1 MEKEK
6 PKEFKILLL
15 GESDVGKTSIFK
27 RYLFN
32 NYEEK
37 MMSTI
42 GVELETK
49 ILNYNNKNYSITLI
63 DTTGQERFKS
73 ITKSYYHM
81 GDGFFIVFDLTN
93 EDSLNA
99 IEEWIDSIRENKE
112 NPKIIILG
120 NKDDLKKNRIS
131 EEIINNQLEKYKNM
145 IFIKTSAK
153 TNHNIK
159 EAIKKMIDLL
169 ENNINIGKLH
179 EENKEKKDTIQF
191 IFLFIFITKEIFLL
205 NINFI

>member
-169 ENNINIGKLH
+169 ENNINIEKHH
-179 EENKEKKDTIQF
+179 EENKEKKDN
-191 IFLFIFITKEIFLL
+191 ITLSKKNFKKNKKEKCC
-205 NINFI
+205 

>member
-32 NYEEK
+32 KYEEK

-169 ENNINIGKLH
+169 ENNINFEKH
-179 EENKEKKDTIQF
+179 REENKEKKDN
-191 IFLFIFITKEIFLL
+191 ITLSKKNFKKNKKERCY
-205 NINFI
+205 

>member
-1 MEKEK
+1 MKMEKEK

-42 GVELETK
+42 GVESETK

-159 EAIKKMIDLL
+159 EAIKKIIDLL

-179 EENKEKKDTIQF
+179 EENKEKKDN
-191 IFLFIFITKEIFLL
+191 ITLSKKNFKKNKKERCC
-205 NINFI
+205 

>member
-169 ENNINIGKLH
+169 ENNINFEKH
-179 EENKEKKDTIQF
+179 REENKEKKDN
-191 IFLFIFITKEIFLL
+191 ITLSKKNFKKNKKERCC
-205 NINFI
+205 

>member
-42 GVELETK
+42 GVESETK

-169 ENNINIGKLH
+169 ENNINFEKH
-179 EENKEKKDTIQF
+179 REENKEKKEN
-191 IFLFIFITKEIFLL
+191 ITLSKKNFKKNKKERCC
-205 NINFI
+205 

>member
-169 ENNINIGKLH
+169 ENNINIEKHH
-179 EENKEKKDTIQF
+179 EENKEKKDN
-191 IFLFIFITKEIFLL
+191 ITLSKKNFKKNKKERCC
-205 NINFI
+205 

>member
-63 DTTGQERFKS
+63 DTTGQERFKC

-120 NKDDLKKNRIS
+120 NKDDLKRNRIS

-169 ENNINIGKLH
+169 ENNINFEKH
-179 EENKEKKDTIQF
+179 REENKEKKDN
-191 IFLFIFITKEIFLL
+191 ITLSKKNFKKNKKERCC
-205 NINFI
+205 

>member
-120 NKDDLKKNRIS
+120 NKDDLKRNRIS

-169 ENNINIGKLH
+169 ENNINFEKH
-179 EENKEKKDTIQF
+179 REENKEKKDN
-191 IFLFIFITKEIFLL
+191 ITLTKKNFKKNKKERCC
-205 NINFI
+205 

>member
-120 NKDDLKKNRIS
+120 NKDDLKRNRIS

-169 ENNINIGKLH
+169 ENNINFEKH
-179 EENKEKKDTIQF
+179 REENKEKKDN
-191 IFLFIFITKEIFLL
+191 ITLSKKNFKKNKKERCC
-205 NINFI
+205 

>member
-169 ENNINIGKLH
+169 ENNINIEKLH
-179 EENKEKKDTIQF
+179 EENKEKKEKKDN
-191 IFLFIFITKEIFLL
+191 ITLSKKNFKKNKKERCC
-205 NINFI
+205 

>member
-120 NKDDLKKNRIS
+120 NKDDLKRNRIS

-169 ENNINIGKLH
+169 ENNINFEKRH
-179 EENKEKKDTIQF
+179 EENKEKKDN
-191 IFLFIFITKEIFLL
+191 ITLSKKNFKKNKKERCC
-205 NINFI
+205 

>member
-1 MEKEK
+1 MKMEKEK

-169 ENNINIGKLH
+169 ENNINFEKH
-179 EENKEKKDTIQF
+179 REENKEKKDN
-191 IFLFIFITKEIFLL
+191 ITLSKKNFKKNKKERCC
-205 NINFI
+205 

>member
-99 IEEWIDSIRENKE
+99 IEEWIDSILENKE

-120 NKDDLKKNRIS
+120 NKDDLKRNRIS

-169 ENNINIGKLH
+169 ENNINIGKFH
-179 EENKEKKDTIQF
+179 EENKEKKDN
-191 IFLFIFITKEIFLL
+191 ITLSKKNFKKNKKERCC
-205 NINFI
+205 

>member
-169 ENNINIGKLH
+169 ENNINIEKLH
-179 EENKEKKDTIQF
+179 EENKEKKDN
-191 IFLFIFITKEIFLL
+191 ITLSKKNFKKNKKERCC
-205 NINFI
+205 

>member
-1 MEKEK
+1 
-6 PKEFKILLL
+6 
-15 GESDVGKTSIFK
+15 
-27 RYLFN
+27 
-32 NYEEK
+32 

-42 GVELETK
+42 GVESETK

-120 NKDDLKKNRIS
+120 NKDDLKRNRIS

-179 EENKEKKDTIQF
+179 EENKEKKDN
-191 IFLFIFITKEIFLL
+191 ITLSKKNFKKNKKERCC
-205 NINFI
+205 

>member
-42 GVELETK
+42 GVESETK

-169 ENNINIGKLH
+169 ENNINFEKH
-179 EENKEKKDTIQF
+179 REENKEKKDN
-191 IFLFIFITKEIFLL
+191 ITLSKKNFKKNKKERCC
-205 NINFI
+205 